1 MTYSGVDNISIDVQ
15 IKLNEQKMM
24 NKRNISDYTF
34 SENNEV
40 RDTVTKLEILEK
52 KKLEQNEPYKNI
64 DQVNCKELIQK
75 ANRDIKNLYY

>member
-1 MTYSGVDNISIDVQ
+1 MQSRGRKTFLNMSSDQMTYSGVDNISIDVQ

-52 KKLEQNEPYKNI
+52 KKLE
-64 DQVNCKELIQK
+64 
-75 ANRDIKNLYY
+75 